1 MGLSLNYVFNNDAKL
16 IAYYANNYK
25 YIQNNFDMIPKPNA
39 TFIEDGYEFSVKNI
53 SKKNETPEYIWDY
66 EYVGTN

>member
-1 MGLSLNYVFNNDAKL
+1 MY
-16 IAYYANNYK
+16 YK

-53 SKKNETPEYIWDY
+53 SKENETPEYIWDY